1 MMPLSMVSQ
10 GTEVCLTEIRGGM
23 RMRKRLA
30 DLGLT
35 CGMNLK
41 TVCNNGN
48 GPVILKVKDSR
59 LAIGRGMLHHIL
71 VEPLNEQCEPTNTPL
86 EKETV

>member
-1 MMPLSMVSQ
+1 MMPLSMVHQ
-10 GTEVCLTEIRGGM
+10 GVEVRLIEIRGGL

-35 CGMNLK
+35 CGMSLQ
-41 TVCNNGN
+41 TVSDSGN
-48 GPVILKVKDSR
+48 GPMILKVKESR

-71 VEPLNEQCEPTNTPL
+71 VEPLETEVETPSL
-86 EKETV
+86 SFKRKSL

>member
-10 GTEVCLTEIRGGM
+10 GTEVCLTQIRGGL

-35 CGMNLK
+35 CGMNL
-41 TVCNNGN
+41 TTICNTGN
-48 GPVILKVKDSR
+48 GPVILRVKDSR

-71 VEPLNEQCEPTNTPL
+71 VEPLEEHCESINPPL
-86 EKETV
+86 EKEIA

>member
-1 MMPLSMVSQ
+1 MMPLSMVKQ
-10 GTEVCLTEIRGGM
+10 GTEVCLTEIHGGM

-41 TVCNNGN
+41 TICNTGN

-59 LAIGRGMLHHIL
+59 LAVGRGMLHHIL
-71 VEPLNEQCEPTNTPL
+71 VEPLEEQCEPINKPL
-86 EKETV
+86 EREIA